1 MLNEEQVQKIKNQ
14 LLKQLENFPEDK
26 REEIKNKILSMTNE
40 EIEQFVKENN
50 LDYSNNPE
58 EQKQKCIFCAIAE
71 GKIKSYKIDENE
83 NYLAILELNPLSKG
97 HTLIIPKK
105 HTELKDIEENA
116 LEFAKKVSENLVKK
130 LKPKEIKLSKNEI
143 MTHAILE
150 IIPIFG
156 DEKEKKTATEEEL
169 QSLQNELTQKQDKP
183 KIEEPKEK
191 APEIPIAKP
200 EEKIEP
206 PKKPELPKI
215 PLRLK
220 WI

>member
-1 MLNEEQVQKIKNQ
+1 MLNDEQVQKIKDQ

-105 HTELKDIEENA
+105 HTETKDIKEDA
-116 LEFAKKVSENLVKK
+116 LEFAKKVSENLVSR

-156 DEKEKKTATEEEL
+156 DEKEKKPATDEYLIQLQAEITKKTEE
-169 QSLQNELTQKQDKP
+169 K
-183 KIEEPKEK
+183 KESPK
-191 APEIPIAKP
+191 APEIKP
-200 EEKIEP
+200 EEPKIEP